1 MAFKVEPGHTPLSF
15 GVTNDFV
22 KDLNAKHQQPFTTGS
37 QAFVG
42 PSGKPADGAAGL
54 PSTLP
59 NQPSETGHGTDPRQ
73 AAIDENKKIAAAN
86 APIQAE
92 IDALEREQSALNKL
106 FDHIDAKGDGVLTW
120 DEINRL
126 ATTSGVPEVK
136 DAAIWLL
143 NHPQVYE
150 ALKATGSRWTAS
162 GGDANQTKVSEKSL
176 IGGWGAGRIESAGY
190 RAALQARIDAKKELL
205 KPLVEVPPAPGAAPT
220 TQPSA
225 STGTPNAGGAPPPST
240 AGGLPPSTAGTT
252 STTSALAG
260 TSPGLVGLGEGIDGI
275 QAEINR
281 LVEDTRQN
289 PANANANQ
297 AKISQLS
304 NQLQTLSALMN
315 QIFTMQSNLSKMLS
329 EMAMTAIRNM
339 R

>member
-1 MAFKVEPGHTPLSF
+1 MGFKIDPGLTPQFL
-15 GVTNDFV
+15 GLTNDVV
-22 KDLNAKHQQPFTTGS
+22 KDLNAKHQKPERGS
-37 QAFVG
+37 ASEAFVG
-42 PSGKPADGAAGL
+42 PSGKQAGSAAL
-54 PSTLP
+54 PTTVP
-59 NQPSETGHGTDPRQ
+59 NQPSELGHGTDPRQ

-220 TQPSA
+220 SQPNA
-225 STGTPNAGGAPPPST
+225 STGTPNTGGPPPANAGST
-240 AGGLPPSTAGTT
+240 S
-252 STTSALAG
+252 SASPLTG
-260 TSPGLVGLGEGIDGI
+260 TSPGLAGLGEGIDGI
-275 QAEINR
+275 QAKING
-281 LVEDTRQN
+281 LVEEMKAH
-289 PANANANQ
+289 PEKASAIQ
-297 AKISQLS
+297 AEITQLS
-304 NQLQTLSALMN
+304 NQLQSMSALMN
-315 QIFTMQSNLSKMLS
+315 AIFTMQSNLSKMLS

>member
-1 MAFKVEPGHTPLSF
+1 MDFKIGNPASF
-15 GVTNDFV
+15 GVTNNFI
-22 KDLNAKHQQPFTTGS
+22 KDLEAQHKKPETSAQKAE
-37 QAFVG
+37 AFIG
-42 PSGKPADGAAGL
+42 PSGKQAAEAGL
-54 PSTLP
+54 PTTVP

-92 IDALEREQSALNKL
+92 IDALEKEQSALNRL
-106 FDHIDAKGDGVLTW
+106 FDHVDAKGDGVLTW

-126 ATTSGVPEVK
+126 ATTSGVPEVR

-176 IGGWGAGRIESAGY
+176 VGGWGAGRIESAGY

-205 KPLVEVPPAPGAAPT
+205 KPLVEVPPGPGAAPT
-220 TQPSA
+220 SQPNA
-225 STGTPNAGGAPPPST
+225 STGTPNTGGPPANVGS
-240 AGGLPPSTAGTT
+240 S
-252 STTSALAG
+252 SSASPLAG
-260 TSPGLVGLGEGIDGI
+260 TSPGLAGLGEGIDGI
-275 QAEINR
+275 QARING
-281 LVEDTRQN
+281 LVEEMKAH
-289 PANANANQ
+289 PEKASAIQ
-297 AKISQLS
+297 AEITQLS
-304 NQLQTLSALMN
+304 NQLQSMSALMN
-315 QIFTMQSNLSKMLS
+315 AIFTMQSNLSKMLS

>member
-1 MAFKVEPGHTPLSF
+1 MAGINPISF
-15 GVTNDFV
+15 GVANAFV
-22 KDLNAKHQQPFTTGS
+22 TDLNVKNKTVDNGTSGGTVS
-37 QAFVG
+37 QAFIG
-42 PSGKPADGAAGL
+42 PTGMQGGNALL
-54 PSTLP
+54 PSPLP
-59 NQPSETGHGTDPRQ
+59 KLPSEDGHGTDPRQ
-73 AAIDENKKIAAAN
+73 AAIDKNKEITAAN
-86 APIQAE
+86 APVQKE
-92 IDALEREQSALNKL
+92 IDALEKEQAALNKL

-150 ALKATGSRWTAS
+150 ALKATGSRWTMS

-176 IGGWGAGRIESAGY
+176 VGGWGAGRIESAGY

-220 TQPSA
+220 TETNA
-225 STGTPNAGGAPPPST
+225 STGTPNAGGSPPPST
-240 AGGLPPSTAGTT
+240 AGAPSTSPLTT
-252 STTSALAG
+252 GS
-260 TSPGLVGLGEGIDGI
+260 SPGLSGLAEGIDGI
-275 QAEINR
+275 QAKING
-281 LVEDTRQN
+281 LVEEMKAH
-289 PANANANQ
+289 PEKASAIQ
-297 AKISQLS
+297 AEISQLS
-304 NQLQTLSALMN
+304 NQLQSMSAMMN
-315 QIFTMQSNLSKMLS
+315 AIFTMQSNLSKMLS